1 VGALPPTGSIKSIM
15 TTDAAMLSVKK
26 SSNMII
32 LLGNSISQVLN
43 LYFNDYEFE
52 FF

>member
-1 VGALPPTGSIKSIM
+1 VRALPPTGSIKSIM

-26 SSNMII
+26 SSNI
-32 LLGNSISQVLN
+32 LKSGIKLF
-43 LYFNDYEFE
+43 FNGHESE